1 MFHGPG
7 QIEAVESSGGGEKLE
22 VESVT
27 DILQKH
33 DVIYKSKVRM
43 DVNAPRSG
51 VESIEDS
58 EVSVMTLG
66 VLDIKY
72 ADGDNVAE
80 AKAGGTRVVVQERG
94 EFEDESDEHLAYKA
108 NDRVNSVI
116 LKKMDSEQPFRS
128 ILLIG
133 KVSFVSTDIDGLEL
147 KYVVYK

>member
-1 MFHGPG
+1 M
-7 QIEAVESSGGGEKLE
+7 ESSGGGEKLE
-22 VESVT
+22 VGSVT

-43 DVNAPRSG
+43 DVDAPRGG

-94 EFEDESDEHLAYKA
+94 ESEDESDEHLAYKA

-116 LKKMDSEQPFRS
+116 LKKMDIEQPFRS

-133 KVSFVSTDIDGLEL
+133 KVSFVSKDIDCLEL